1 MRRAASSSR
10 PCWDLFHAKTVNDLP
25 KSVRDNMKSCLMLSP
40 SLPQW
45 TVLLRLLRNGAQS
58 FHIVVEVGA
67 SKFPS
72 HETRQICYNITMFNS
87 RYRLCELFGIPI
99 YVNFSF
105 ILLLLIFMTDF
116 GSFSF
121 GLAAALVLAISVT
134 LHELG
139 HALTARAF
147 GYRTKDITLSLLGG
161 CASLIALPRK
171 AWQEL
176 LTAAAGPLV
185 SFALAALAYLALA
198 LGVITNHW
206 LARVFAY
213 TFWMNVMLGGFN
225 LLPGFPMDGGRIFR
239 SVMRAFMS
247 RAQATLV
254 AMWVGRAF
262 AILLGLRGFFSI
274 FNGGGWGFVSIMI
287 AWMIW
292 QEGFR
297 EYLAAKVEEDFRHW
311 TQEDF
316 NAKVSP
322 PPYERK

>member
-1 MRRAASSSR
+1 
-10 PCWDLFHAKTVNDLP
+10 
-25 KSVRDNMKSCLMLSP
+25 
-40 SLPQW
+40 
-45 TVLLRLLRNGAQS
+45 
-58 FHIVVEVGA
+58 
-67 SKFPS
+67 
-72 HETRQICYNITMFNS
+72 MFNS

-99 YVNFSF
+99 YVNLSF

-198 LGVITNHW
+198 LGVVTNNW

-213 TFWMNVMLGGFN
+213 AFWMNVMLGGFN